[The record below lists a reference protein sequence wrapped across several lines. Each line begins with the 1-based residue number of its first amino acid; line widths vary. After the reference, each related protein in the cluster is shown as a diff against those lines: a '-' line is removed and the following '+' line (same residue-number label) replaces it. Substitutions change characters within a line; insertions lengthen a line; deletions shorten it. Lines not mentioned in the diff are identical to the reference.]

1 MQENVVQANK
11 WKFFTVG
18 AVGTFMAT
26 FDGSILNV
34 ALPTITADFQ
44 TTVGMVAWTVLS
56 YSLTLISLMMIF
68 GAWTEVKGYTFS
80 YKFGYYFFLIGS
92 LLCAVSNSI
101 HMLIFARVVQAIG
114 TAMFAAIGPGMVSQV
129 FPPNERGKGLG
140 MHVMMVA
147 GGFMLGA
154 PVGGLLLTWLSWH
167 WIFLIN
173 IPIGI
178 FGLSL
183 VYRYFRILPPHQ
195 STRKLPFPGALSI
208 SLSLVSGVFMLTL
221 LKSYP
226 LTDPRIW
233 GLTIVSLV
241 AFGFWLKCEASPKTA
256 LVGLDLFKQNKTFT
270 FSILSAS
277 AHFMGTSGVFVLI
290 PFYLENIR
298 GFEPKQ
304 VGLFLIILPILMFV
318 LSPLSG
324 KLSDKIGFRFLTV
337 TGMLITA
344 LGLWLLS
351 GLQVDSSTLFIVSSL
366 VVIGMGIGFFG
377 TPNSSAM
384 MGAVSE
390 RQRAVASGILAT
402 NRNIGMSVGIA
413 LSTSLFTY
421 LQKQYAGL
429 GGENAIFVASYR
441 PVIYVGIG
449 LCLLGT
455 VFCLFRGE
463 RAAKHSY

>member
-44 TTVGMVAWTVLS
+44 TDVSTVAWTVLA

-68 GAWTEVKGYTFS
+68 GAWTEVKGYSFS

-101 HMLIFARVVQAIG
+101 EMLIFARVVQAIG

-147 GGFMLGA
+147 GGFMFGA
-154 PVGGLLLTWLSWH
+154 PTGGLLLSYLSWH

-173 IPIGI
+173 IPIGV
-178 FGLSL
+178 FGLWL
-183 VYRYFRILPPHQ
+183 VYKYFKILPPHE
-195 STRKLPFPGALSI
+195 STRKLHFPGALAISI
-208 SLSLVSGVFMLTL
+208 SLVTGVFMLTQ
-221 LKSYP
+221 LKEHP
-226 LTDPRIW
+226 VTDITVW
-233 GLTIVSLV
+233 GLAIISVV
-241 AFGFWLKCEASPKTA
+241 AFLFWLKSESNPSTA
-256 LVGLDLFKQNKTFT
+256 LIGLEIFKQNRTYT
-270 FSILSAS
+270 YSLAAAS
-277 AHFMGTSGVFVLI
+277 AHFTGTSGIFVLI

-304 VGLFLIILPILMFV
+304 VGMFLIILPVLMFIF
-318 LSPLSG
+318 SPLSG
-324 KLSDKIGFRFLTV
+324 KLSDKIGYRFLTTV
-337 TGMLITA
+337 GMLITCV
-344 LGLWLLS
+344 GLYMLTWL
-351 GLQVDSSTLFIVSSL
+351 QPDSTTMYIISSI
-366 VVIGMGIGFFG
+366 VVIGVGIGLFG

-413 LSTSLFTY
+413 LSTSIFTY
-421 LQKQYAGL
+421 LQRVNAGA
-429 GGENAIFVASYR
+429 GSEESIFLLSYR

-455 VFCLFRGE
+455 IFCLFRGN
-463 RAAKHSY
+463 RATA

>member
-44 TTVGMVAWTVLS
+44 TTVGTVAWTVLS

-92 LLCAVSNSI
+92 LLCAVSNSVQ
-101 HMLIFARVVQAIG
+101 MLIFARVVQAIG
-114 TAMFAAIGPGMVSQV
+114 TAMFAAIGPGMVAQV
-129 FPPNERGKGLG
+129 FPPEERGKGLG
-140 MHVMMVA
+140 LHVMMVA

-154 PVGGLLLTWLSWH
+154 PIGGLLLSYLSWH

-183 VYRYFRILPPHQ
+183 VYRYFRILPPHV
-195 STRKLPFPGALSI
+195 STRKLAWPGALAI
-208 SLSLVSGVFMLTL
+208 SASLVTGVFMLTL
-221 LKSYP
+221 LKDNP
-226 LTDPRIW
+226 VTDPKIW
-233 GLTIVSLV
+233 GLAIISIVG
-241 AFGFWLKCEASPKTA
+241 FGLWLKMESNPKTA
-256 LVGLDLFKQNKTFT
+256 LIGLDIFRENKIFT
-270 FSILSAS
+270 YSILSAS
-277 AHFMGTSGVFVLI
+277 MYFTGTSGVFVLI

-304 VGLFLIILPILMFV
+304 VGMFLIILPIMMFI
-318 LSPLSG
+318 LSPVSG
-324 KLSDKIGFRFLTV
+324 KLSDKIGFRVLT
-337 TGMLITA
+337 TGGMIISSF
-344 LGLWLLS
+344 GLYLLS
-351 GLQVDSSTLFIVSSL
+351 GLQPDSSTFFIVSSL
-366 VVIGMGIGFFG
+366 VVIGVGIGFFG

-402 NRNIGMSVGIA
+402 NRNIGMSLGIA
-413 LSTSLFTY
+413 LATSLFTY
-421 LQKQYAGL
+421 LQRVNAGL
-429 GGENAIFVASYR
+429 GSENAIFIASYR

-449 LCLLGT
+449 LCLVGSI
-455 VFCLFRGE
+455 FCLFRGE
-463 RAAKHSY
+463 RAA

>member
-34 ALPTITADFQ
+34 ALPTITADFE
-44 TTVGMVAWTVLS
+44 TTVSMVAWTVLS
-56 YSLTLISLMMIF
+56 YSLTLISLMLIF
-68 GAWTEVKGYTFS
+68 GAWTEQKGYTFA
-80 YKFGYYFFLIGS
+80 YKFGYYFFIVGS
-92 LLCAVSNSI
+92 VLCAVSFSI

-114 TAMFAAIGPGMVSQV
+114 TAMFAAIGPGMVSKV

-140 MHVMMVA
+140 LHVMMVA
-147 GGFMLGA
+147 GGFMIGP
-154 PVGGLLLTWLSWH
+154 PVGGLLLTWFSWH

-183 VYRYFRILPPHQ
+183 VYRYFRILPPHVA
-195 STRKLPFPGALSI
+195 TRKLHLPGALAI

-221 LKSYP
+221 LKDYP
-226 LTDPRIW
+226 ITDIRIW
-233 GLTIVSLV
+233 GLTIVSILSFV
-241 AFGFWLKCEASPKTA
+241 AWLRAESKPETA
-256 LVGLDLFKQNKTFT
+256 LIGLEIFKQNRTFT
-270 FSILSAS
+270 YSILSAS

-337 TGMLITA
+337 GGMLVTA

-351 GLQVDSSTLFIVSSL
+351 GLQPDSSTLFIVSSL
-366 VVIGMGIGFFG
+366 VVIGLGIGFFG

-390 RQRAVASGILAT
+390 KQRATASGILAT

-413 LSTSLFTY
+413 ISTSLFTY
-421 LQKQYAGL
+421 LQKAYAGL
-429 GGENAIFVASYR
+429 GGEKAIFVASYR
-441 PVIYVGIG
+441 PVIYVGLA
-449 LCLLGT
+449 LCLVGAI
-455 VFCLFRGE
+455 FCLYRGE
-463 RAAKHSY
+463 RTT

>member
-44 TTVGMVAWTVLS
+44 TTVGTVAWTVLS

-80 YKFGYYFFLIGS
+80 YKFGYYFFLVGS
-92 LLCAVSNSI
+92 LLCAVSSSV

-114 TAMFAAIGPGMVSQV
+114 TAMFAAIGPGMVAQV
-129 FPPNERGKGLG
+129 FPPEERGKGLG
-140 MHVMMVA
+140 LHVMMVA

-154 PVGGLLLTWLSWH
+154 PIGGLLLSYLSWH

-183 VYRYFRILPPHQ
+183 VYRYFRILPPHV
-195 STRKLPFPGALSI
+195 STRKLAWPGALAI
-208 SLSLVSGVFMLTL
+208 SASLVTGVFMLTL
-221 LKSYP
+221 LKDNP
-226 LTDPRIW
+226 VTDPRIW
-233 GLTIVSLV
+233 GLAIISIVG
-241 AFGFWLKCEASPKTA
+241 FGLWLKMESNPKTA
-256 LVGLDLFKQNKTFT
+256 LIGLDIFKENKIFT
-270 FSILSAS
+270 YSILAAS
-277 AHFMGTSGVFVLI
+277 MYFTGTSGVFVLI

-304 VGLFLIILPILMFV
+304 VGMFLIILPIMMFI
-318 LSPLSG
+318 LSPVSG
-324 KLSDKIGFRFLTV
+324 KLSDKIGFRVLT
-337 TGMLITA
+337 TGGMIISA
-344 LGLWLLS
+344 FGLYLLS
-351 GLQVDSSTLFIVSSL
+351 GLQPESSTFFIVSSL
-366 VVIGMGIGFFG
+366 VVIGVGIGFFG

-402 NRNIGMSVGIA
+402 NRNIGMSLGIA
-413 LSTSLFTY
+413 LATSLFTY
-421 LQKQYAGL
+421 LQRVNAGL
-429 GGENAIFVASYR
+429 GSENAVFIASYR
-441 PVIYVGIG
+441 PVIYVGIA
-449 LCLLGT
+449 LCLVGSI
-455 VFCLFRGE
+455 FCLFRGE
-463 RAAKHSY
+463 RAA

>member
-1 MQENVVQANK
+1 MQENVVQANR

-34 ALPTITADFQ
+34 ALPTITADFE
-44 TTVGMVAWTVLS
+44 TTVSMVAWTVLS
-56 YSLTLISLMMIF
+56 YSLTLISLMLIF
-68 GAWTEVKGYTFS
+68 GAWTEQKGYTFA
-80 YKFGYYFFLIGS
+80 YKFGYYFFIVGS
-92 LLCAVSNSI
+92 LLCAVSFSI

-114 TAMFAAIGPGMVSQV
+114 TAMFAAIGPGMVSKV

-140 MHVMMVA
+140 LHVMMVA
-147 GGFMLGA
+147 GGFMIGP
-154 PVGGLLLTWLSWH
+154 PVGGLLLTWFSWH

-183 VYRYFRILPPHQ
+183 VYRYFRILPPHVA
-195 STRKLPFPGALSI
+195 TRKLHLPGALAI

-221 LKSYP
+221 LKDYAV
-226 LTDPRIW
+226 TDIRIW
-233 GLTIVSLV
+233 GLTIVSILSFV
-241 AFGFWLKCEASPKTA
+241 AWLRAESKPETA
-256 LVGLDLFKQNKTFT
+256 LIGLEIFKRNRTFT
-270 FSILSAS
+270 YSLLSAS

-324 KLSDKIGFRFLTV
+324 KLSDKIGFRYLTV
-337 TGMLITA
+337 GGMLVTA

-351 GLQVDSSTLFIVSSL
+351 GLQPDSGTLFIVSSL
-366 VVIGMGIGFFG
+366 VVIGLGIGFFG

-384 MGAVSE
+384 MGAVTDN
-390 RQRAVASGILAT
+390 QRATASGILAT

-421 LQKQYAGL
+421 LQKEYAGL
-429 GGENAIFVASYR
+429 GGEKAIFVASYR
-441 PVIYVGIG
+441 PVIFVGLA
-449 LCLLGT
+449 LCLVGA
-455 VFCLFRGE
+455 VFCLYRGE
-463 RAAKHSY
+463 RAT